1 MIIKGP
7 ILLYG
12 AGREARSTLA
22 FLNDV
27 APGENVHVVVDS
39 GEADLPGIEQVP
51 VESLEAAIASKD
63 YATIVRS
70 AGVSIYKP
78 VLIAAKQ
85 AGIEITT
92 NINLWARHKRGKA
105 KTIAITGTKG
115 KSTTAK
121 LIHTILKQ
129 AGLDAG
135 LGGNIGV
142 PPLDLAPCAYA
153 VLELSSFQTAD
164 MDFNLD
170 FIGITSLFPEH
181 LDWHLNEKNY
191 FADKLNILR
200 RKKPYQ
206 CALNP
211 QVVEKDCLPQPPN
224 GLVHALADLE
234 PDFQDQLM
242 EQVSASRLKG
252 VHNAQNAILAARLC
266 LGVGATQ
273 RDILQGIAAFEP
285 LPHRLQ
291 EIQLGPKTFVNDSI
305 ATNPEATRAAI
316 AAYPRQK
323 VSLVLGGYD
332 RGQKYDGL
340 VATLKN
346 STLSQVW
353 FLPDT
358 GHRILREI
366 GESKTPFACHKAIS
380 FEDMFTRLAADPD
393 QFETLIL
400 SPGAPSYNQFK
411 NFEQRGTTFLELAR
425 KHFT

>member
-1 MIIKGP
+1 MSLKGP

-22 FLNDV
+22 FLREI
-27 APGENVHVVVDS
+27 APGEQVHVVVDT
-39 GEADLPGIEQVP
+39 GDADLPGTEQVP
-51 VESLEAAIASKD
+51 AESLESAIRDKK
-63 YATIVRS
+63 YRLIVRS

-78 VLIAAKQ
+78 ALIAAKQ
-85 AGIEITT
+85 AGIEVTT
-92 NINLWARHKRGKA
+92 NVNLWAAHKRGDA

-121 LIHTILKQ
+121 LIFTILKK
-129 AGLDAG
+129 AGMDAG

-164 MDFNLD
+164 MSFNLD
-170 FIGITSLFPEH
+170 VIGITSLFPEH
-181 LDWHLNEKNY
+181 LDWHRNEKNY

-200 RKKPYQ
+200 RAKPYD

-211 QVVEKDCLPQPPN
+211 QVVDNDCLPQPPN
-224 GLVHALADLE
+224 GLVRALADLS
-234 PDFQDQLM
+234 PDFHARLL

-252 VHNAQNAILAARLC
+252 DHNAQNAILAARLC
-266 LGVGATQ
+266 LGVGVSKEN
-273 RDILQGIAAFEP
+273 ILAGISIFEP

-291 EIQLGPKTFVNDSI
+291 EVSFGTKSFVNDSI
-305 ATNPEATRAAI
+305 ATNSEATRAAI

-332 RGQKYDGL
+332 RGQEYDRL
-340 VATLKN
+340 VAHLMN

-358 GHRILREI
+358 GHRILNQI
-366 GESKTPFACHKAIS
+366 SKSETPFTCHKVIS
-380 FEDMFTRLAADPD
+380 LEDMFTRLASEPE

-400 SPGAPSYNQFK
+400 SPGAPSFNQFE
-411 NFEQRGTTFLELAR
+411 NFEERGTTFLELAR
-425 KHFT
+425 EHFA